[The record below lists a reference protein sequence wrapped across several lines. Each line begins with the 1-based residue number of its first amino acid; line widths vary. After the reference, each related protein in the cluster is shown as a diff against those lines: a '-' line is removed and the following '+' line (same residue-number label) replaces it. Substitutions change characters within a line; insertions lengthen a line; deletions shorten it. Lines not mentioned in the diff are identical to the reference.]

1 MSLPVNYAT
10 PSMANL
16 NYSHIDTIQKG
27 PVCKLAALRTCMQ
40 LLRPGE
46 CYPLYKNKAPNVEL
60 SVRRIAKECGSSQ
73 GEVTSPDRLITIARK
88 LGLEAEPFRFDSLVQ
103 MESCIY
109 RAICEGKPV
118 ILFIQVDCESYR
130 PSSDPEHSGQWYEHA
145 VVVLGYNYPL
155 TTLTIHDGSEIT
167 TWGIRAFYDSSCK
180 VLKKRD
186 GETFIKLL
194 KLPPDPDFQNKEALF
209 DNMCA
214 EPMDWT
220 TTDPCIKVA
229 EIVGCKD
236 YESNQPCR
244 YHEIN
249 GCLEHGTL
257 ESEELQE
264 LESCKRLVIKQS
276 DQEQERDA
284 NFHKLLF
291 VVDRLKSDSS
301 ESGENT
307 NPIPS

>member
-1 MSLPVNYAT
+1 
-10 PSMANL
+10 
-16 NYSHIDTIQKG
+16 
-27 PVCKLAALRTCMQ
+27 MQ

-73 GEVTSPDRLITIARK
+73 GEVTSPERLKAIARK
-88 LGLEAEPFRFDSLVQ
+88 LGLEAEPFHFDSMVQ
-103 MESCIY
+103 MESCIH
-109 RAICEGKPV
+109 RAIYEGKPV
-118 ILFIQVDCESYR
+118 ILFIQVDCDDYR
-130 PSSDPEHSGQWYEHA
+130 PSSEPEHRGQWFEHA
-145 VVVLGYNYPL
+145 VVVVGYNYPSA
-155 TTLTIHDGSEIT
+155 TLTIHDGSEVK
-167 TWGIRAFYDSSCK
+167 TWGIRAFYDSSCT

-194 KLPPDPDFQNKEALF
+194 KLPPDPDFQNTEAFF
-209 DNMCA
+209 DNMGA
-214 EPMDWT
+214 EPMDWA

-229 EIVGCKD
+229 DIVACDD
-236 YESNQPCR
+236 YESDQPCR

-249 GCLEHGTL
+249 GCLKHGKL
-257 ESEELQE
+257 ELKELEE

-276 DQEQERDA
+276 DQEPGA